1 MCLDRRAGHLSDW
14 TDRQIL
20 RRCRLTENLIF
31 GDSVCA
37 PVYAQTCGRLHP
49 SGCFFILSAQAW
61 AFTCAF
67 YENKRGPAGS
77 GGVKTSGAAQ
87 PAALRRHCGASAA
100 RQLHRRTRAPMKF
113 AAAYRSAAPHPRA
126 SPPPRAVA
134 PRANRRSV
142 PCRDRPVCRNARCAA
157 ATGQGGADTAGIT
170 VSRSA
175 ENDRSGKVSAS
186 GFCILISKYITICC
200 SAFQR

>member
-113 AAAYRSAAPHPRA
+113 AAAYRSAAPPPRA
-126 SPPPRAVA
+126 PPPPRTSA
-134 PRANRRSV
+134 PARKPALRSLPERA
-142 PCRDRPVCRNARCAA
+142 VCRA
-157 ATGQGGADTAGIT
+157 ATGQGGVYLIICSFSDKIAV
-170 VSRSA
+170 VSFLFY
-175 ENDRSGKVSAS
+175 NKGV
-186 GFCILISKYITICC
+186 L
-200 SAFQR
+200 